1 MTTQRTAVMKPMSP
15 ASDAPTSQS
24 GQALAEATIVLILVL
39 LLLGGLVEFGWAYFR
54 YLAMQ
59 DAAGEGAAYGI
70 VYSTWQRPE
79 DSPDPNNIVYR
90 VQNESTSPILDWSST
105 TVDIDAPFTTP
116 GNLITVTVSF
126 EHQLITPLLSQFV
139 SDGTITLRATAVQT
153 ILAPPPP
160 TATTPP

>member
-39 LLLGGLVEFGWAYFR
+39 LLLGGLVEFGWA
-54 YLAMQ
+54 
-59 DAAGEGAAYGI
+59 
-70 VYSTWQRPE
+70 WQRPE

-160 TATTPP
+160 TVTPP